1 VNARWAIFVVLFVH
15 TGCTT
20 KNACRPGGDGTYT
33 TALYDKL
40 SSYCMVN
47 IEAGDVVPESGV
59 TPYDQT
65 TPLFSDY
72 ATKRRTIW
80 MPPGTP
86 ATYTADGPFD
96 FPVGTIATKSFGWN
110 GKWLETRVLVKKENG
125 WTGASYV
132 WNDDQSEATIQPGG
146 GFFTTPESDA
156 YLVPN
161 KNECI
166 KCHESTGTIVP
177 IGLRADRINHDF
189 AYATGTEN
197 QLAHWSR
204 MGILT
209 GAPVPES
216 SPALADFSDTSLSTE
231 ARARAYLA
239 ANCSYCHSSTGEARN
254 TGLLLGME
262 VTDPYRLGTCKTPV
276 ATGKAASNL
285 SYDVVPGNP
294 DASIMV
300 YRMQATTPSI
310 MMPELGR
317 SVVHSEGVAVVR
329 DWIAEM
335 PGSCQ

>member
-1 VNARWAIFVVLFVH
+1 MSARWAAMAALLAQASCAKNE
-15 TGCTT
+15 CT
-20 KNACRPGGDGTYT
+20 PGGDGTYT

-40 SSYCMVN
+40 SSYCMVG
-47 IEAGDVVPESGV
+47 IEAGDVVPETGV

-80 MPPGTP
+80 MPPGTS
-86 ATYTADGPFD
+86 AAYVADGPFD

-110 GKWLETRVLVKKENG
+110 GKWLETRVLVKSASG

-146 GFFTTPESDA
+146 GFYATPESDA

-166 KCHESTGTIVP
+166 KCHESTGSIVP
-177 IGLRADRINHDF
+177 IGLRADRINRDYT
-189 AYATGTEN
+189 YATGTEN

-204 MGILT
+204 VGILT
-209 GAPVPES
+209 GAPAPES
-216 SPALADFSDTSLSTE
+216 SPALANFSDASLATD

-254 TGLLLGME
+254 TGLLLGAD
-262 VTDPYRLGTCKTPV
+262 VVDPYRLGACKTPV
-276 ATGKAASNL
+276 ATGKAAADL

-294 DASIMV
+294 DASIMI
-300 YRMQATTPSI
+300 YRMQSTTPSI
-310 MMPELGR
+310 MMPEIGR
-317 SVVHSEGVAVVR
+317 SVVHTEGVSVVR
-329 DWIAEM
+329 DWITQLA
-335 PGSCQ
+335 GSCN